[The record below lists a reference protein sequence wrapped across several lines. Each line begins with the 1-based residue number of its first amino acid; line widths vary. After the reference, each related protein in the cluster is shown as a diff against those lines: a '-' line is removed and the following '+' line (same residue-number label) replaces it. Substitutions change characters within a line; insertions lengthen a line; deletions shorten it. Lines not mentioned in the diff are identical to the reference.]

1 MSLKLFDLVPVIDR
15 VDLDQ
20 GTRIE
25 TIEYSV
31 GSLYI
36 GTNNGKLFQVKEF
49 VLQFQ
54 HHLHISCQS
63 KTWQRFKW
71 MCKAGAEMA
80 TWC

>member
-1 MSLKLFDLVPVIDR
+1 MNNFQISDASNNKREQLRGTMSLKLFDLVPVIDR

-36 GTNNGKLFQVKEF
+36 GTNNGKLFQVK
-49 VLQFQ
+49 
-54 HHLHISCQS
+54 
-63 KTWQRFKW
+63 
-71 MCKAGAEMA
+71 
-80 TWC
+80 